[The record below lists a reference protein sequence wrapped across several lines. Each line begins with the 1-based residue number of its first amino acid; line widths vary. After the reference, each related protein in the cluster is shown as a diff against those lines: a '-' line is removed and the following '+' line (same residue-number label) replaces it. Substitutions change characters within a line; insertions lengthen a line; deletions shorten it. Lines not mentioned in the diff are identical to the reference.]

1 MGAPLNIPQLRKMI
15 NTLLDRG
22 YESVAEDVIASIARA
37 TNSGVIAQRLKELQD
52 EAKRLVGTNQALRP
66 DNPVVRALLADLDD
80 VLRKQAGVINN
91 ATGNVTQAGM
101 DTADNLSKRL
111 TLNFVPESVQGAIT
125 AEWNNPD
132 PNALKAIHDYLSG
145 PQLGSELRDFRV
157 GSVDAIRQAAIR
169 AFAEGKGPIAAA
181 RELRQLVEDMPRAR
195 ANNLL
200 RTMFNVAHREA
211 HAAHQLA
218 NQHILQEQVRIAS
231 LDRRCCLSC
240 INLHGKRYPL
250 GMRIDDHHQGRC
262 MGISVVRGYPLNIM
276 SGEDW
281 FNGLSAAE
289 QEARMG
295 PGRYADWKAGR
306 FDFRDLSATYDD
318 PLFKRMVRTATL
330 TELRRQKPYLP
341 YTIGY

>member
-1 MGAPLNIPQLRKMI
+1 
-15 NTLLDRG
+15 
-22 YESVAEDVIASIARA
+22 VA
-37 TNSGVIAQRLKELQD
+37 
-52 EAKRLVGTNQALRP
+52 
-66 DNPVVRALLADLDD
+66 RALLADLDD
-80 VLRKQAGVINN
+80 VLRQQAKAINHAAGGV
-91 ATGNVTQAGM
+91 VQAGM
-101 DTADNLSKRL
+101 DTADTLSQQL
-111 TLNFVPESVQGAIT
+111 ALNFVPDSVKGAII
-125 AEWNNPD
+125 AEWNKPD

-145 PQLGSELRDFRV
+145 PQLDAALRDFRV
-157 GSVDAIRQAAIR
+157 GSVDAIRQAAVR

-181 RELRQLVEDMPRAR
+181 RELRQLVEDIPRAR

-211 HAAHQLA
+211 HATHQLA
-218 NQHILQEQVRIAS
+218 NQHILQEQVRIAT
-231 LDRRCCLSC
+231 LDKRCCLSC

-262 MGISVVRGYPLNIM
+262 LGISVVRGYPLDITP
-276 SGEDW
+276 GEDW

-306 FDFRDLSATYDD
+306 FDFRDLSATYED

-330 TELRRQKPYLP
+330 TELRHQKPYLP

>member
-1 MGAPLNIPQLRKMI
+1 MPTPNLPQLRKMI

-22 YESVAEDVIASIARA
+22 YESVAEDVIASIARS
-37 TNSGVIAQRLKELQD
+37 TGSGVIAQRLKELQD
-52 EAKRLVGTNQALRP
+52 EAQRLAGTNQALRP
-66 DNPVVRALLADLDD
+66 DNPFVRALLADLDD
-80 VLRKQAGVINN
+80 VLRQQAKAINN
-91 ATGNVTQAGM
+91 AAGDVTQAGM
-101 DTADNLSKRL
+101 DTADSLSRRL
-111 TLNFVPESVQGAIT
+111 ALNFVPDDIQGAIT
-125 AEWNNPD
+125 SAWNNPD

-145 PQLGSELRDFRV
+145 PQLGAELQDFRV
-157 GSVDAIRQAAIR
+157 GSVDAIRQAAVR
-169 AFAEGKGPIAAA
+169 AFAEGKGPVSAA
-181 RELRQLVEDMPRAR
+181 RELRQLVDDIPRAR

-231 LDRRCCLSC
+231 LDKRCCLSC

-262 MGISVVRGYPLNIM
+262 MGISVVRGYPLNII

-306 FDFRDLSATYDD
+306 FDFRDLSATYED
-318 PLFKRMVRTATL
+318 PLFGRMNRTATL
-330 TELRRQKPYLP
+330 GELRKQKPYLP